1 MQKNCRKRG
10 IDQHFGIT
18 FDITSGRLRMGQAKD
33 PLHRQRGY
41 VWSPHHDPEK
51 EQATLRVILGGL
63 AAAVYG
69 VLAWSDPTPAAIAS
83 FHALALCLIYGVATR
98 LIISKMQ
105 RQSDLRLA
113 CTTVADQVLLTVVL
127 GAGGALTLPMLW
139 AVFLFLI
146 GAAGRYGKR
155 TLALSCG
162 TALLGIVALS
172 VLQPWWM
179 VNQSAALGIG
189 LSVLGAS
196 IYLAVLIGRLG
207 SANRDL
213 ALKAGTDPLT
223 GLSNRYMLEQTIGR
237 AVMAIST
244 GQEGA
249 TALLLIDLDGFKE
262 VNDTYGHEVG
272 DVVLQTF
279 AALLARRVRTTDTV
293 ARLGGDE
300 FVVLARHVTGNHAV
314 QTVANGVHAVLAEMR
329 SVQDRVMNVSASI
342 GACLISPDLSPSYT
356 DIAALMRAADR
367 AMYRAKAQGK
377 GQTVFA
383 DSADFET

>member
-1 MQKNCRKRG
+1 
-10 IDQHFGIT
+10 
-18 FDITSGRLRMGQAKD
+18 MGQAND
-33 PLHRQRGY
+33 PVQRPRGY
-41 VWSPHHDPEK
+41 VWSPNLDPEK
-51 EQATLRVILGGL
+51 EQATLRVILGSL
-63 AAAVYG
+63 ALAVYG
-69 VLAWSDPTPAAIAS
+69 ALAWSGSTSAVIAS
-83 FHALALCLIYGVATR
+83 FHALTLYLIYGVATR
-98 LIISKMQ
+98 LIISRMP
-105 RQSDLRLA
+105 RQSNLRLA
-113 CTTVADQVLLTVVL
+113 FTTVADQALLAVIL
-127 GAGGALTLPMLW
+127 GAGGAFALPMLW

-146 GAAGRYGKR
+146 GAGGRYGKR
-155 TLALSCG
+155 ALALSCG
-162 TALLGIVALS
+162 TALVGILALS

-179 VNQSAALGIG
+179 LNRSAALGIG

-196 IYLAVLIGRLG
+196 VYLGVMIGRLG

-272 DVVLQTF
+272 DILLQTF
-279 AALLARRVRTTDTV
+279 AALLVRRVRTTDTV

-300 FVVLARHVTGNHAV
+300 FVVLARHVTGAGAV
-314 QTVANGVHAVLAEMR
+314 QTVANSVHAVLAEMT
-329 SVQDRVMNVSASI
+329 SVQDRVVKVSASI
-342 GACLISPDLSPSYT
+342 GACLISPDLTPGYT
-356 DIAALMRAADR
+356 DIAVLMRAADR
-367 AMYRAKAQGK
+367 AMYRAKALGK

-383 DSADFET
+383 ESADFDT

>member
-1 MQKNCRKRG
+1 
-10 IDQHFGIT
+10 
-18 FDITSGRLRMGQAKD
+18 MGQSND
-33 PLHRQRGY
+33 PFHRQRGY
-41 VWSPHHDPEK
+41 VWSPHLDPEK

-63 AAAVYG
+63 ATVAYAA
-69 VLAWSDPTPAAIAS
+69 LAWSAPTSAAIAS
-83 FHALALCLIYGVATR
+83 FHALALYLIYGVATR
-98 LIISKMQ
+98 LIVSRMQ
-105 RQSDLRLA
+105 RQSTLRLA
-113 CTTVADQVLLTVVL
+113 FTTVADQALLTIIL

-146 GAAGRYGKR
+146 GAGGRHGKR

-162 TALLGIVALS
+162 TALAGIVALS

-179 VNQSAALGIG
+179 INRSAALGIG

-196 IYLAVLIGRLG
+196 IYLAVMIGRLG

-272 DVVLQTF
+272 DIVLQTF

-314 QTVANGVHAVLAEMR
+314 QTVANGVHSVLAEMT
-329 SVQDRVMNVSASI
+329 SVQDQAVNVSASI
-342 GACLISPDLSPSYT
+342 GACLISPDLSPGYR
-356 DIAALMRAADR
+356 DIAVLMRAADR
-367 AMYRAKAQGK
+367 AMYRAKALGR

-383 DSADFET
+383 ESADFET

>member
-1 MQKNCRKRG
+1 
-10 IDQHFGIT
+10 
-18 FDITSGRLRMGQAKD
+18 MGQAND
-33 PLHRQRGY
+33 PLHRHRGY
-41 VWSPHHDPEK
+41 VWLPYLDPEK

-63 AAAVYG
+63 ATAVYG
-69 VLAWSDPTPAAIAS
+69 AYAWSAPTHAAIAS
-83 FHALALCLIYGVATR
+83 FHALALYLIYGVATR
-98 LIISKMQ
+98 LIISRMQ
-105 RQSDLRLA
+105 RQSNLRLA
-113 CTTVADQVLLTVVL
+113 FTTVADQALLAVVL

-139 AVFLFLI
+139 AVFLFVI
-146 GAAGRYGKR
+146 GAGGRYGKR
-155 TLALSCG
+155 ALALSCG
-162 TALLGIVALS
+162 TAVVGIVALS

-179 VNQSAALGIG
+179 INRSAALGIG
-189 LSVLGAS
+189 LSVFGAS
-196 IYLAVLIGRLG
+196 VYLAVLVGRLG

-314 QTVANGVHAVLAEMR
+314 QTVANGVHAVLAEMK
-329 SVQDRVMNVSASI
+329 SVQDRVVNVSASI
-342 GACLISPDLSPSYT
+342 GACLISPELSPGYR
-356 DIAALMRAADR
+356 DIAVLMRAADR
-367 AMYRAKAQGK
+367 AMYRAKGLGK
-377 GQTVFA
+377 GQTEFA
-383 DSADFET
+383 QGADFET